1 MFRYKRGIRCSYRR
15 QAYIYGVST
24 NYENLTAAQQETI
37 RKLCRQAGGDYAG
50 AVFDFVAKDE
60 TATAVCMKHYIASR
74 TTLYKYVKKYYE
86 NFPKRI

>member
-24 NYENLTAAQQETI
+24 NYENLTKEQQKTI
-37 RKLCRQAGGDYAG
+37 RGMCEQAGGYYAG
-50 AVFDFVAKDE
+50 AVFDFVTKDR
-60 TATAVCMKHYIASR
+60 TATEVCMKHHIASPS
-74 TTLYKYVKKYYE
+74 TLYGCVKKYYE